1 MKLLK
6 PFISVSLLLA
16 SFSIIAGGMPPK
28 YMAVEDYDKCVK
40 SYATDNGRAV
50 CIPLKK
56 PKACPKDSWKE
67 LKGLGELD
75 EC

>member
-1 MKLLK
+1 MKLLR
-6 PFISVSLLLA
+6 PALCLSLLL
-16 SFSIIAGGMPPK
+16 SSCSILAGGTPPK
-28 YMAVEDYDKCVK
+28 YLAVEDYDKCVK
-40 SYATDNGRAV
+40 SYATDNGRAI